1 MNRGLILLFR
11 GNGQAGGRGKG
22 RSFVSS
28 RGLLLAVA
36 AGGHHWHCGSQSQC
50 VAWWISAVAREVRCC
65 AFPLA
70 APPLRCVRCLLVSC
84 ENTRPPP
91 RRSKREEQC
100 GVGVASAERFA
111 VAAGGGSGPLAC
123 NCRSR
128 TATHGLAASCSGQAS
143 SDQRG
148 RPPDC
153 CLFVFDSLSL
163 LRFSP
168 LSLCLSLSKRPAGI
182 LLACS

>member
-1 MNRGLILLFR
+1 MRGREGTLSAVGSRSQEERQRRGQPRTLTLVAWQVAVWQGREGLNRGLILLFR

-84 ENTRPPP
+84 EYSSTSSPVKERGAVRCGCGICRAIRGCCGWGLWASGLQLQEQDGDARP
-91 RRSKREEQC
+91 
-100 GVGVASAERFA
+100 
-111 VAAGGGSGPLAC
+111 
-123 NCRSR
+123 
-128 TATHGLAASCSGQAS
+128 
-143 SDQRG
+143 G
-148 RPPDC
+148 R
-153 CLFVFDSLSL
+153 
-163 LRFSP
+163 
-168 LSLCLSLSKRPAGI
+168 
-182 LLACS
+182 